1 MKKRSTTSR
10 RNFIKKTA
18 MTSTG
23 LAIGFSAKS
32 YNRILGANDR
42 INFGF
47 AGLNGRGNSLLAA
60 VNATTNAEIV
70 ALCDVDSKVLE
81 KVKAK
86 VKEEMGASTTS
97 YKDYRK
103 MLASKDIDAFA
114 IATPDHW
121 HAPMAIDGVKAG
133 KHVYVEKPCCHN
145 PAEGELL
152 VKAQQKYGMQV
163 QMGNQQRSGA
173 MTQKAIKMI
182 HEGVLGE
189 VYHGKAW
196 YANTRGS
203 IGRGKVVDVPAHLDW
218 DLFQGPAPR
227 VPYRDNLVHYNWH
240 WFWNWGT
247 GESNNNGTHEM
258 DICRWALGVDYPIK
272 TNSSGGRFQFKDD
285 WQFYDTQIVN
295 FEFPG
300 NKMITWEGRSCNGL
314 NFRNRGRGVT
324 IHGTKGSML
333 IDRNGYI
340 HYDLKGKVIEEVK
353 EQKASA
359 TTNTIGRGNLDD
371 LHMDNFCNGIRKGEM
386 LNSPIEDGN
395 ISNLMPHL
403 ANIAQECSAVIHTD
417 PDTGH
422 IIGNQKAQAMW
433 GREYEP
439 GWEPKI

>member
-1 MKKRSTTSR
+1 MKKQTINTRRDFLKKATLTSV
-10 RNFIKKTA
+10 
-18 MTSTG
+18 G
-23 LAIGFSAKS
+23 LATGFSAKS
-32 YNRILGANDR
+32 YNQILGANDR
-42 INFGF
+42 IHFGF
-47 AGLNGRGNSLLAA
+47 AGLNGRGKALLKA
-60 VNATTNAEIV
+60 VQAISNTNITSF
-70 ALCDVDSKVLE
+70 CDVDSKVLE
-81 KVKAK
+81 KAQTAIKADMDIK
-86 VKEEMGASTTS
+86 VKP
-97 YKDYRK
+97 YVDYRK
-103 MLASKDIDAFA
+103 MLASKEVDVIV

-121 HAPMAIDGVKAG
+121 HAPMAIDSLKAG

-145 PAEGELL
+145 PAEGEML
-152 VKAQQKYGMQV
+152 VKAQQKYGLKV

-173 MTQKAIKMI
+173 VTQQGIKMI
-182 HEGVLGE
+182 HDGALGE

-203 IGRGKVVDVPAHLDW
+203 IGRGKIVAAPAHLDW

-227 VPYRDNLVHYNWH
+227 VPYRDNIVHYNWH

-258 DICRWALGVDYPIK
+258 DICRWALGVDYPIR
-272 TNSSGGRFQFKDD
+272 TNSSGGRFQFEDD

-314 NFRNRGRGVT
+314 NFRGRGRGVT

-340 HYDLKGKVIEEVK
+340 HYDLKGKVIAEVN
-353 EQKASA
+353 EASISA
-359 TTNTIGRGNLDD
+359 TTNTVGRGRLDD
-371 LHMDNFCNGIRKGEM
+371 IHMNNLCNSIRSGEA
-386 LNSPIEDGN
+386 LNSPIWDGN
-395 ISNLMPHL
+395 KSNLMPHL
-403 ANIAQECSAVIHTD
+403 ANIAQECGAVIHTD

-433 GREYEP
+433 GRDYEP
-439 GWEPKI
+439 GWAPTV